1 MGTTLAR
8 GIDRFVSTAA
18 SLWPPSR
25 SAPDPPRESRPRW
38 PIIGPVSPS
47 APVPAPSARADA
59 LSARPRVSVVMAAY
73 QAEQFLAEA
82 IESAL
87 DQDYPAEL
95 VEVLVVDDGS
105 TDATGAIAAHYA
117 AETGRL
123 RVLRQDNAGNV
134 AATNAAFACAGGDV
148 VALLDADDAWP
159 PSRIARAVEVLAARP
174 EVGLVYGDLTVIDED
189 GEVLQ
194 RSWLE
199 GDATPEG
206 RCVGAQLTGNNV
218 TASTIVMRGAT
229 LRALGPIPDDAP
241 WADWWLAVRFAEVS
255 ELAYLPEPRTLYRFH
270 GANMSLG
277 AQGER
282 RRGELCKAATF
293 QRHLLRTIP
302 PGSATPAELTA
313 AWAALERNVA
323 EAIALG
329 DSPFRPVF
337 EVTDAD
343 RAEAARLVADA
354 APRLDAG
361 DAAGALWPCL
371 RAAAADPWS
380 EAARAALRRALAAA

>member
-25 SAPDPPRESRPRW
+25 SAPDPPRESRSRW
-38 PIIGPVSPS
+38 PIIGAVSPS

-59 LSARPRVSVVMAAY
+59 LSARPRVTVVMAAY

-105 TDATGAIAAHYA
+105 TDATAAIAAHYA
-117 AETGRL
+117 AETGRV

-134 AATNAAFACAGGDV
+134 AATNAAFAGADGDV

-159 PSRIARAVEVLAARP
+159 PSRIARAVELLAARP

-189 GEVLQ
+189 GEGLQ
-194 RSWLE
+194 GSWLE

-229 LRALGPIPDDAP
+229 LRALGPTPADPP

-302 PGSATPAELTA
+302 PGSATPPELTA

-323 EAIALG
+323 EAIALA
-329 DSPFRPVF
+329 DSPFDPVF
-337 EVTDAD
+337 DVTDAD

-354 APRLDAG
+354 
-361 DAAGALWPCL
+361 GALWPCV

-380 EAARAALRRALAAA
+380 QSARAALRRALAAA